1 MNLIILTKEQADNI
15 RGRYGRYSAL
25 DPIELPDGMFML
37 PEDCLKDNDLKD
49 AYKKMEDAVKAN
61 GIKELIELSKANE
74 VKAGEYYIDDISLVP
89 EKIEEATSNL
99 IKCIKDSTEIDVND
113 SKIFLTMYPQAITTK
128 IIK

>member
-1 MNLIILTKEQADNI
+1 MKLIILTKEQADDI

-25 DPIELPDGMFML
+25 EPIELPDGMFML
-37 PEDCLKDNDLKD
+37 PEDCLKDPDLKD
-49 AYKKMEDAVKAN
+49 AYKKMDDAIRAN
-61 GIKELIELSKANE
+61 GKKVLAKLSETVE
-74 VKAGEYYIDDISLVP
+74 VQDGEYYIDDISLVP